1 MKPTNIWINFLS
13 EDIYVYI
20 ISSLDLKFF
29 LLIYIETRNRF
40 DFIVFNK
47 EYSISIL
54 FYSIFNTFL
63 NLNIVVKVS
72 IKIINFVVHTFDSLK
87 SIFIAH
93 V

>member
-13 EDIYVYI
+13 EDMYVYI
-20 ISSLDLKFF
+20 ISLDLKFF
-29 LLIYIETRNRF
+29 LLIYYVMRNRF

-47 EYSISIL
+47 EYSIL

-63 NLNIVVKVS
+63 NLNIDVKVS

>member
-1 MKPTNIWINFLS
+1 M
-13 EDIYVYI
+13 YVYI

-47 EYSISIL
+47 EYSFLSIQYL
-54 FYSIFNTFL
+54 CNTFL

>member
-29 LLIYIETRNRF
+29 LLIYIVMRNRF

-47 EYSISIL
+47 EYSIL

-63 NLNIVVKVS
+63 NLNIVVKEN
-72 IKIINFVVHTFDSLK
+72 IKIINFLVHTFYSTKLE